1 MKFRYCCGLL
11 LIVVAVLLAGC
22 SKTNQQYKAGTKAES
37 LNDYDTALDNYNQA
51 LRSDPNNTEFKLK
64 AARARFEASTW
75 HLDQGR
81 RLREQSNLELALG
94 EFRKAQMID
103 PSSAVAAQEVQA
115 TTDLLAAKQGAMQ
128 NSEPA
133 SPAAGEPRLM
143 AGPPQLEPISRAP
156 INMKATNDAKAVF
169 DAVGKLAGLTV
180 IFDAD
185 YTSRR
190 ISVELTNVTLEQAL
204 NIVALQSKAFW
215 RPVTSN
221 IIFVAPDQAQKRKDY
236 EEEIV
241 KTFYLRNTVLPQELT
256 EIVTSI
262 RQLLDLRR
270 VHQINAQ
277 NAIVIRDTPDRVL
290 LAQKIIDDIDKAKPE
305 VVIQVAVMQARR
317 DRLQNMG
324 IQPGTSA
331 SLAFAPPTTTTPTS
345 GGTSTPPAAS
355 IALNQLQ
362 RLSTADYSLTL
373 PGAQANFLMTDSS
386 THIIDNPEIRVV
398 DGQTAKLKVGDRVPV
413 ATGSFQAGVGVG
425 GGGAGGLVN
434 PLVNTQFQYL
444 DVGVNVDVTPRIHPD
459 HEISLKINVVVSSVT
474 GQQPIGGINQPIISQ
489 RSIEHDV
496 RLKDGEVSVLGG
508 LIERTDSNTING
520 WPGLA
525 KLPFFR
531 YFFSSDNI
539 DHQENEVLI
548 VLIPHIVRLPT
559 MTAENLRSIA
569 SGTDAN
575 AEVRLENVVMAPQM
589 PKTQG
594 VPVTE
599 QPPAGTSQPPA
610 APAAPS
616 QTAATQSPSLR
627 FDPGAA
633 ALKPGETTTIGVV
646 VQNVQDLYSIP
657 MLLQYNPAVISVE
670 DVRQGGFLS
679 GGTQDIAIVERVDK
693 ERGQAIISATRMPN
707 TPGVSGSGTLVG
719 IVVRGVAPGNS
730 QLSIVQVNGKDSQQ
744 RPIQMVTSEAAI
756 RVQ

>member
-1 MKFRYCCGLL
+1 MTFRYFSGLL
-11 LIVVAVLLAGC
+11 LIVVAVLVAGC
-22 SKTNQQYKAGTKAES
+22 SKGNQQYKAGTKAES
-37 LNDYDTALDNYNQA
+37 LNDYDTALENYNKA
-51 LRSDPNNTEFKLK
+51 LRADPNNTEFKLK

-75 HLDQGR
+75 HLEQGQ
-81 RLREQSNLELALG
+81 RLRDQSNLELALG
-94 EFRKAQMID
+94 EFRKALMID
-103 PSSAVAAQEVQA
+103 PSSAVAAQEVKA
-115 TTDLLAAKQGAMQ
+115 TMELLAAKQGAAE
-128 NSEPA
+128 NSDTSSPA
-133 SPAAGEPRLM
+133 SDQPKLM

-169 DAVGKLAGLTV
+169 DAVSKLAGLTV
-180 IFDAD
+180 IFDPD
-185 YTSRR
+185 FTSRR

-241 KTFYLRNTVLPQELT
+241 KTFYLHNTVLPQELT

-270 VHQINAQ
+270 VQQINAQ
-277 NAIVIRDTPDRVL
+277 NAIVIRDTPDRVM

-317 DRLQNMG
+317 DRLQNLG
-324 IQPGTSA
+324 ITPGTSA
-331 SLAFAPPTTTTPTS
+331 TLAFTPPNTTTTS
-345 GGTSTPPAAS
+345 GGTAQSTAS

-362 RLSTADYSLTL
+362 HLSTADYSLTL

-398 DGQTAKLKVGDRVPV
+398 DGQTAKLRVGDRVPV

-425 GGGAGGLVN
+425 GGAAGGLVN

-459 HEISLKINVVVSSVT
+459 HEISLKVNVVVSSVT
-474 GQQPIGGINQPIISQ
+474 GHSTIGGIDQPIISQ

-496 RLKDGEVSVLGG
+496 RLKDGEVNVLGG
-508 LIERTDSNTING
+508 LIERTDVNQING

-531 YFFSSDNI
+531 YFFSGENV

-575 AEVRLENVVMAPQM
+575 AEVRLENVVMAPRM
-589 PKTQG
+589 LPTQG
-594 VPVTE
+594 I
-599 QPPAGTSQPPA
+599 PAQAQPPA
-610 APAAPS
+610 ATASPNQTPALPAR
-616 QTAATQSPSLR
+616 LR
-627 FDPGAA
+627 QRRAR
-633 ALKPGETTTIGVV
+633 
-646 VQNVQDLYSIP
+646 LYDSIP
-657 MLLQYNPAVISVE
+657 
-670 DVRQGGFLS
+670 
-679 GGTQDIAIVERVDK
+679 ER
-693 ERGQAIISATRMPN
+693 S
-707 TPGVSGSGTLVG
+707 L
-719 IVVRGVAPGNS
+719 
-730 QLSIVQVNGKDSQQ
+730 
-744 RPIQMVTSEAAI
+744 
-756 RVQ
+756 

>member
-1 MKFRYCCGLL
+1 MKPRCLSGVC
-11 LIVVAVLLAGC
+11 LIVCAVLLAGC
-22 SKTNQQYKAGTKAES
+22 AKGNQQYNAGSKAES
-37 LNDYDTALDNYNQA
+37 LKDYDTALENYNKALQA
-51 LRSDPNNTEFKLK
+51 EPNNTEYKLK
-64 AARARFEASTW
+64 AARARFEAAQW
-75 HLDQGR
+75 HVDQGR

-94 EFRKAQMID
+94 EFRKAAMID
-103 PSSAVAAQEVQA
+103 PSSAVATQEVQA
-115 TTDLLAAKQGAMQ
+115 TINLIAAKQGATQ
-128 NSEPA
+128 NSTPT
-133 SPAAGEPRLM
+133 SPGEEDTKLM
-143 AGPPQLEPISRAP
+143 AGPPKLEPLSRSP

-180 IFDAD
+180 IFDVD
-185 YTSRR
+185 FTSRR

-241 KTFYLRNTVLPQELT
+241 KTFYLQNTTLPQEIT
-256 EIVTSI
+256 EIITSI

-270 VHQINAQ
+270 VQQINAQ
-277 NAIVIRDTPDRVL
+277 NAIVIRDTPDRVM
-290 LAQKIIDDIDKAKPE
+290 LAEKIINDIDKAKPE

-317 DRLQNMG
+317 DRLKDIG
-324 IQPGTSA
+324 IQPGTSSA
-331 SLAFAPPTTTTPTS
+331 LAFTPPTPSSSTTAATS
-345 GGTSTPPAAS
+345 LP
-355 IALNQLQ
+355 LNQL
-362 RLSTADYSLTL
+362 RTLSTADYSITL

-398 DGQTAKLKVGDRVPV
+398 DGQTAKLRVGDRVPV

-425 GGGAGGLVN
+425 GGAAGGLVN

-459 HEISLKINVVVSSVT
+459 HEISLKVNVVVSSVT
-474 GQQPIGGINQPIISQ
+474 GTASIGGISQPIISQ

-496 RLKDGEVSVLGG
+496 RLKDGEVNVLGG
-508 LIERTDSNTING
+508 LIERTDSNVING
-520 WPGLA
+520 WPILA

-531 YFFSSDNI
+531 YFFSDDKV

-569 SGTDAN
+569 SGTDTN
-575 AEVRLENVVMAPQM
+575 AEVHLESAVMTPAV

-594 VPVTE
+594 VPIPE
-599 QPPAGTSQPPA
+599 QPPAAAVPAPQGPASQNPA
-610 APAAPS
+610 
-616 QTAATQSPSLR
+616 LR
-627 FDPGAA
+627 FDPGTV

-719 IVVRGVAPGNS
+719 IIVRGVAPGNS
-730 QLSIVQVNGKDSQQ
+730 QLSIVQVNAKDSQQ